1 MATKKSPLNKINC
14 DKSASVVESIEDGN
28 VSSVVSLQ
36 PVKEKPNWRR
46 LVADW
51 HLDKRVP
58 VSLIGA
64 ILLQSMAAIWWASS
78 VEAKTGELNK
88 RTDHIA
94 EYIAR
99 QADGDQKIRE
109 TLARLDE
116 RVKQQTEILAD
127 INRKTNK

>member
-1 MATKKSPLNKINC
+1 MVAKKSSLNKINC
-14 DKSASVVESIEDGN
+14 DSTASVLESGEDGN

-36 PVKEKPNWRR
+36 PVKKKPNWRK
-46 LVADW
+46 LMADW

-64 ILLQSMAAIWWASS
+64 IFLQTLAAIWWAAK
-78 VEAKTGELNK
+78 VEAKTAELDK
-88 RTDHIA
+88 KSDHIA
-94 EYIAR
+94 EYIVR
-99 QADGDQKIRE
+99 QVDSDQKIRE

-116 RVKQQTEILAD
+116 RVKQQTDILAD